1 MNDAAA
7 PRNVTAV
14 ARYGGRCFAVPS
26 ETTGM
31 VVDRSP
37 TEITDQGWYWLRV
50 KDVTGFPRNARDGYF
65 PRHDVTRPAA
75 TKSTDLPSADDDR
88 MAAID
93 RLALD
98 ETYLSGKWIV
108 ERPPEAIDEFWTAV
122 VDDVDAERFWDA
134 KVTTRFGREAFEE
147 ADHAVL
153 VFTPNYFE
161 RDDVYRVRRRLRE
174 VHGVTEEIRYKP
186 DVYTLDGIYE
196 ETLGEYG
203 ASDSARFRS

>member
-1 MNDAAA
+1 
-7 PRNVTAV
+7 
-14 ARYGGRCFAVPS
+14 
-26 ETTGM
+26 M

-37 TEITDQGWYWLRV
+37 TEIADEGWYWLRV

-65 PRHDVTRPAA
+65 PKHDVTRPTETTAA
-75 TKSTDLPSADDDR
+75 TLPSATEESVGD
-88 MAAID
+88 ID

-98 ETYLSGKWIV
+98 ETYLSGKWII
-108 ERPPEAIDEFWTAV
+108 ERSPDAVDDFWNAI
-122 VDDVDAERFWDA
+122 VDDVAAERFWDA

-161 RDDVYRVRRRLRE
+161 RDDVDRVRQRLRE

-186 DVYTLDGIYE
+186 DVYTLNGIYE
-196 ETLGEYG
+196 ETLDERTV
-203 ASDSARFRS
+203 SDSARFRA